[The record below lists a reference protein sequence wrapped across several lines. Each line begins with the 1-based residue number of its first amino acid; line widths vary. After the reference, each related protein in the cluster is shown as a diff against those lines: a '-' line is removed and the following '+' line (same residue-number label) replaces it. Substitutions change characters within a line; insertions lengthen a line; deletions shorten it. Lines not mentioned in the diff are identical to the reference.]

1 MDSAITI
8 SGITASNRPD
18 EITVEFLQQV
28 DKHLADIVSGAATEM
43 FEIRELAG
51 LMFIHPTHLS
61 NTIKENTGYSP
72 CYFYEHRIID
82 TAKRLLL
89 ETKYSAARIA
99 VNLTYDPSN
108 FTKFFK
114 KYVGV
119 TPARFRAL
127 NGRLPADAMHPAP
140 LGIAS

>member
-1 MDSAITI
+1 MDSVLTI
-8 SGITASNRPD
+8 SENSASRPE
-18 EITVEFLQQV
+18 EITTEFLRQV
-28 DKHLADIVSGAATEM
+28 DKHLADIVSGGATEM
-43 FEIRELAG
+43 FEIRELAA

-89 ETKYSAARIA
+89 ETNVSVARIA
-99 VNLTYDPSN
+99 LNLTYDPSN

-119 TPARFRAL
+119 TPAQFRSL
-127 NGRLPADAMHPAP
+127 NSHLAADAAQPAP